1 MTTPQTLTDLAQ
13 QICTPVGLTRIAAG
27 LLALPAVMVTPWL
40 LICRHPVPSYAAVA
54 NLVSVGMALKTG
66 DLVYLVP
73 ALGIT
78 GGIVGY
84 ALYRSCTDGNLDDCC
99 GKNKKPTQVA
109 LQVETYIQP
118 H

>member
-1 MTTPQTLTDLAQ
+1 MTTPHTLTNLAQ
-13 QICTPVGLTRIAAG
+13 QICTPAGITRVAAG

-40 LICRHPVPSYAAVA
+40 LICNHPVPSCAAVA

-66 DLVYLVP
+66 DTVCLIP

-84 ALYRSCTDGNLDDCC
+84 SLYCSWTDNPDDYD
-99 GKNKKPTQVA
+99 GKNKKPSLVA

>member
-13 QICTPVGLTRIAAG
+13 QIYTPAGITRVAAG

-40 LICRHPVPSYAAVA
+40 LICNHPVPSCMAVA

-66 DLVYLVP
+66 DPVCLIP
-73 ALGIT
+73 AFCIT
-78 GGIVGY
+78 SGIVWY
-84 ALYRSCTDGNLDDCC
+84 SLYSSWTDGNPDDYD
-99 GKNKKPTQVA
+99 GKNKKPSRVA
-109 LQVETYIQP
+109 LQVETYVRP